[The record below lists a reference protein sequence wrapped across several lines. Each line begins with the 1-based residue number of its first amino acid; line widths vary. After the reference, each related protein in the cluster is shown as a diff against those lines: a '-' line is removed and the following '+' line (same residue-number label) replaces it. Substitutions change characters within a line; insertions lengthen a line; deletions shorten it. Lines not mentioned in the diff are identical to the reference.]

1 MDGQLMR
8 PWLIADALRLAAEQ
22 LTDRRILWVLGLSL
36 ALTVL
41 LTAPIATLFLALAWL
56 IEKLTPA
63 SLHLPWLGDVRFLGI
78 FTQGLFTRAGWI
90 FWTYVMSPLAGGIMG
105 LFLERVVDAVEARH
119 YPTVP
124 PLRHRG
130 IFETVLYAL
139 RFFGLMVLVSLAAL
153 IASLILPWAA
163 PVLFVA
169 ANGYLIAREYFE
181 TVALRRLD
189 IPTTRALEQANMEML
204 WLLGAILA
212 LGLMVPF
219 FNLLVPLLGIAAF
232 THMFYRLDDGT
243 PPRRPH

>member
-1 MDGQLMR
+1 MNHLR
-8 PWLIADALRLAAEQ
+8 PILEALRLAAEQ
-22 LTDRRILWVLGLSL
+22 LTDRRILSVLALSLGLTL
-36 ALTVL
+36 L
-41 LTAPIATLFLALAWL
+41 LTAPLATIVLALAWL

-63 SLHLPWLGDVRFLGI
+63 SLDLPWLGEVRFLGI
-78 FTQGLFTRAGWI
+78 FTQGLVTKAGWA

-124 PLRHRG
+124 PIRHRSLG
-130 IFETVLYAL
+130 ETLLYAL

-153 IASLILPWAA
+153 LASLMAPWAA
-163 PVLFVA
+163 PALFVA

-189 IPTTRALEQANMEML
+189 MPAMRHLEQPNQGRL
-204 WLLGAILA
+204 WLLGALLA

-232 THMFYRLDDGT
+232 THMFYRLDHG
-243 PPRRPH
+243 PAGGGGPR